1 MTSTNMSQQL
11 VLNPDWLAIT
21 MRITGEIRPIAGH
34 VWREY
39 PMTNVWAKRRILW
52 SEEGDKVLTLL
63 SEPRSSSINSKI
75 ALCEIENEWLYHGGG
90 YHRILQTLKQG
101 LLFEVVG
108 LSRLDLAVDFTPTA
122 AQKDIIIGLAT
133 GEYYAKGKENRV
145 PWWGKFSDEKLSPMW
160 KGFSV
165 PYDQSW
171 GHKTSAIKWK
181 LYYKSKELLDA
192 GGGTFFTKPYI
203 VDQWR
208 LHGMDVSNVWRVEV
222 SMKQLNNYQ
231 IYGHPIN
238 LDYLDNNMEELFIQ
252 MYDSRFKIRL
262 NEGHKD
268 KTNDKEVTFLPLP
281 KVAYTFSRRETK
293 SHREHYGRIT
303 LLRHL
308 VQSMDDEHILLDPP
322 TRNAVF
328 THMRSLIERDNLQNY
343 FYEMTGSFLDEFI
356 DAKVRDAD
364 GKELIMP
371 QKPNYN
377 GDIKPNLNADQ
388 FDPET
393 QVRYHQLIAEKVG
406 REIGTF
412 GSQLP

>member
-1 MTSTNMSQQL
+1 MEQQL

-21 MRITGEIRPIAGH
+21 LRITGEIRPIAGH

-63 SEPRSSSINSKI
+63 SEPRSSTINSKI

-90 YHRILQTLKQG
+90 YHRILQTLGQG
-101 LLFEVVG
+101 VLFEVIG

-160 KGFSV
+160 RGFSV

-222 SMKQLNNYQ
+222 SMKQLNNYS

-238 LDYLDNNMEELFIQ
+238 LDYLDNNMEELFLQ

-268 KTNDKEVTFLPLP
+268 KSNDKEVTFLPLP
-281 KVAYTFSRRETK
+281 KIAYTFSRRETK

-308 VQSMDDEHILLDPP
+308 VQSMDDEHILLDEPS
-322 TRNAVF
+322 RNAVF
-328 THMRSLIERDNLQNY
+328 DHMRSLIRRDNLQNY
-343 FYEMTGSFLDEFI
+343 FYEMTGNFLDDYIEKKL
-356 DAKVRDAD
+356 AEAEGR
-364 GKELIMP
+364 ELVMP
-371 QKPNYN
+371 QRPNYHA
-377 GDIKPNLNADQ
+377 DIKPNPNADQ
-388 FDPET
+388 FNPDT
-393 QVRYHQLIAEKVG
+393 QRQYEQLIAAKVA
-406 REIGTF
+406 REIGSY

>member
-1 MTSTNMSQQL
+1 MEQQL

-21 MRITGEIRPIAGH
+21 LRITGDVRPIAGH

-52 SEEGDKVLTLL
+52 SEDGDKVLTLL
-63 SEPRSSSINSKI
+63 SEPRSSTINSKI

-90 YHRILQTLKQG
+90 YHRILQILGQG
-101 LLFEVVG
+101 VLFEVIG

-160 KGFSV
+160 RGFSV

-208 LHGMDVSNVWRVEV
+208 LHGLDLANVWRVEV

-238 LDYLDNNMEELFIQ
+238 LDYLDNNMEELFLQ

-268 KTNDKEVTFLPLP
+268 KTNDRTVTFLPMP
-281 KVAYTFSRRETK
+281 RIGYTFSRKPTK
-293 SHREHYGRIT
+293 SQREHYGRIT

-308 VQSMDDEHILLDPP
+308 VQSLDDEHIFLDPP
-322 TRNAVF
+322 TRTAVF
-328 THMRSLIERDNLQNY
+328 THIRSLIERDNLQNY

-356 DAKVRDAD
+356 DAKVRDAE
-364 GKELIMP
+364 GKELVMP
-371 QKPNYN
+371 QRPNYN

-388 FDPET
+388 FDPGT
-393 QVRYHQLIAEKVG
+393 QRRYEELIAAKVQ
-406 REIGTF
+406 RELGHS
-412 GSQLP
+412 GN